1 MQGLKRKIHTR
12 DKNFPNLSTFLD
24 PFGSAGRDYPPI
36 PGTLGAWDPTPAP
49 VLPPEEALP
58 AAPVRPEEVSD
69 VSSVL
74 SVEADGS
81 SETAE
86 LPASELPVSVEGSEV
101 SEAGAEAAAEEVV
114 PPTEGICG
122 SRIPSEVA

>member
-24 PFGSAGRDYPPI
+24 PFGSAGRGYPPI

-58 AAPVRPEEVSD
+58 AAPVRPEEVSEA
-69 VSSVL
+69 L
-74 SVEADGS
+74 SVETDGS
-81 SETAE
+81 RETAE
-86 LPASELPVSVEGSEV
+86 PPGSELPVSAEGSEV

>member
-58 AAPVRPEEVSD
+58 AAPVSPEEVSEA
-69 VSSVL
+69 L

-86 LPASELPVSVEGSEV
+86 LPASELPVSAESSEV

>member
-24 PFGSAGRDYPPI
+24 PFGSAGRGYPPI

-58 AAPVRPEEVSD
+58 AAPVRPEEVSEA
-69 VSSVL
+69 L

-86 LPASELPVSVEGSEV
+86 LPASELPVSAEGSEV

-122 SRIPSEVA
+122 SRIPSEGA

>member
-1 MQGLKRKIHTR
+1 M
-12 DKNFPNLSTFLD
+12 STFLD
-24 PFGSAGRDYPPI
+24 PFGSAGRGYPPI

-58 AAPVRPEEVSD
+58 AAPVRPEEVSEA
-69 VSSVL
+69 L

-86 LPASELPVSVEGSEV
+86 LPASELPVSAEGSEV
-101 SEAGAEAAAEEVV
+101 TEAGAEAAAEEAV

>member
-24 PFGSAGRDYPPI
+24 PFGSAGRGYPPI

-49 VLPPEEALP
+49 VLPPGEALP
-58 AAPVRPEEVSD
+58 AAPVRPEEVSEA
-69 VSSVL
+69 L

-86 LPASELPVSVEGSEV
+86 LPASELPVSAEGSEV

>member
-24 PFGSAGRDYPPI
+24 PFGSAGRGYPPI

-58 AAPVRPEEVSD
+58 AAPVRPEEVSEA
-69 VSSVL
+69 L

-101 SEAGAEAAAEEVV
+101 SEAGAEAAAEEAV
-114 PPTEGICG
+114 PPTDGICG

>member
-24 PFGSAGRDYPPI
+24 PFGSAGRGYPPI

-58 AAPVRPEEVSD
+58 AAPVRPEEVSEA
-69 VSSVL
+69 L

-86 LPASELPVSVEGSEV
+86 LPASELPVSAEGSEV
-101 SEAGAEAAAEEVV
+101 TEAGAEAAAEEAV

>member
-24 PFGSAGRDYPPI
+24 PFGSAGRGYPPI

-58 AAPVRPEEVSD
+58 AAPVRPEEVSEA
-69 VSSVL
+69 L
-74 SVEADGS
+74 SVETDGS

-86 LPASELPVSVEGSEV
+86 LPGSELPVSTDGSEV
-101 SEAGAEAAAEEVV
+101 TEAGAEAAAEEAV

>member
-24 PFGSAGRDYPPI
+24 QFGSAGRGYPPI

-49 VLPPEEALP
+49 VLPPPEVLP
-58 AAPVRPEEVSD
+58 AAPVGPDELSAELSEEAGVP
-69 VSSVL
+69 
-74 SVEADGS
+74 AGS
-81 SETAE
+81 AV
-86 LPASELPVSVEGSEV
+86 LPASELPVSAEGSEV

>member
-1 MQGLKRKIHTR
+1 M
-12 DKNFPNLSTFLD
+12 STFLD

-58 AAPVRPEEVSD
+58 AAPVRPEEVSEA
-69 VSSVL
+69 L

-86 LPASELPVSVEGSEV
+86 LPASELPVSTDGSEV